1 MKLKRY
7 LKTLNEKDIVS
18 IATKKGVNY
27 VYIGEAGNVELI
39 SKTFED
45 YHKSIGN
52 KFEELKHIIKALS
65 LSAPELGEDDD
76 ENLDIVLD
84 YSRRIANAYVEFNR
98 SKKYL
103 RDYVDPMKRDVIST
117 EKRDAEKGVKV
128 IISGSDNGKYWFKSE
143 FDKDH

>member
-18 IATKKGVNY
+18 IATKKGINY

-52 KFEELKHIIKALS
+52 KFEELKHNIKVLS

-76 ENLDIVLD
+76 ENLDIVLN
-84 YSRRIANAYVEFNR
+84 YSRRIANAYAEFNR

-103 RDYVDPMKRDVIST
+103 CDYVEPMKRDVIST
-117 EKRDAEKGVKV
+117 EKRDAEKGVRV

>member
-1 MKLKRY
+1 MKLKSY

-18 IATKKGVNY
+18 IATKKGHNY

-52 KFEELKHIIKALS
+52 MFEELKHNIKALS

-84 YSRRIANAYVEFNR
+84 YSRRIVNAYVKFNR

-117 EKRDAEKGVKV
+117 EKRDAEKGVRV

>member
-18 IATKKGVNY
+18 IATKEGTSY

-45 YHKSIGN
+45 YHKNISN
-52 KFEELKHIIKALS
+52 TFEELKHSIKALS
-65 LSAPELGEDDD
+65 LSAPELGADDD
-76 ENLDIVLD
+76 ENLGIVLD
-84 YSRRIANAYVEFNR
+84 YSRRIANAYATFNR

-103 RDYVDPMKRDVIST
+103 RDYVDPMKRDVISI
-117 EKRDAEKGVKV
+117 EKRDAEKGVRV

>member
-18 IATKKGVNY
+18 IATKKGYNY

-52 KFEELKHIIKALS
+52 TFEELKHNIKALS

-117 EKRDAEKGVKV
+117 EKRDAEKGVRV

>member
-1 MKLKRY
+1 MKLKGY

-18 IATKKGVNY
+18 IATKKGANY

-39 SKTFED
+39 SKMFED
-45 YHKSIGN
+45 YHKRVAD
-52 KFEELKHIIKALS
+52 KFEELKYDIKALA
-65 LSAPELGEDDD
+65 LSTPELGEDND

-84 YSRRIANAYVEFNR
+84 YSKRIANAYVEFNR

-117 EKRDAEKGVKV
+117 ENRDVEKGVRV
-128 IISGSDNGKYWFKSE
+128 IISGSENGKYWFKSE

>member
-1 MKLKRY
+1 M
-7 LKTLNEKDIVS
+7 
-18 IATKKGVNY
+18 
-27 VYIGEAGNVELI
+27 
-39 SKTFED
+39 
-45 YHKSIGN
+45 
-52 KFEELKHIIKALS
+52 
-65 LSAPELGEDDD
+65 GEDDD

-117 EKRDAEKGVKV
+117 EKRDAEKGVRV

>member
-1 MKLKRY
+1 MKLKGY

-18 IATKKGVNY
+18 IATKEGTNY

-39 SKTFED
+39 SKMFED
-45 YHKSIGN
+45 YHKRVAN
-52 KFEELKHIIKALS
+52 KFEELKYDIKALA
-65 LSAPELGEDDD
+65 LSTPELGEDDD

-84 YSRRIANAYVEFNR
+84 YSKRIANTYVNFGR

-103 RDYVDPMKRDVIST
+103 LGYVDPMKRCVITT
-117 EKRDAEKGVKV
+117 EQRDAEKGVRV
-128 IISGSDNGKYWFKSE
+128 IISGSENGKYWFKSE

>member
-18 IATKKGVNY
+18 IATEKGSNY

-45 YHKSIGN
+45 YHKNISN
-52 KFEELKHIIKALS
+52 TFEKLKHKIKALS

-76 ENLDIVLD
+76 KNLDIVLD
-84 YSRRIANAYVEFNR
+84 YSKRISYAYAMFNR

-103 RDYVDPMKRDVIST
+103 LNYVDPMKRDVIST
-117 EKRDAEKGVKV
+117 EKRDAEKGVRI

>member
-39 SKTFED
+39 SKAFED

-52 KFEELKHIIKALS
+52 KFEELKHNIKALS

-117 EKRDAEKGVKV
+117 EKRDAEKGVRV
-128 IISGSDNGKYWFKSE
+128 IISESDNGKYWFKSE

>member
-52 KFEELKHIIKALS
+52 KFEKLKHDIKALS

-84 YSRRIANAYVEFNR
+84 YSRRIANAYAIFNR

-103 RDYVDPMKRDVIST
+103 SDYVDPMKRDVIST
-117 EKRDAEKGVKV
+117 EKRDAEKGVRV

>member
-18 IATKKGVNY
+18 IATKKGNNY

-39 SKTFED
+39 SKMFED

-52 KFEELKHIIKALS
+52 KFEELKHNIKALS

-103 RDYVDPMKRDVIST
+103 RDYVDPMK
-117 EKRDAEKGVKV
+117 KRC
-128 IISGSDNGKYWFKSE
+128 YFY
-143 FDKDH
+143 

>member
-18 IATKKGVNY
+18 IATKKGSNY
-27 VYIGEAGNVELI
+27 IYIGEAGNVELI

-45 YHKSIGN
+45 HHKNISN
-52 KFEELKHIIKALS
+52 TFEELKHKIKALS

-84 YSRRIANAYVEFNR
+84 YSRRIADAYVMFNR
-98 SKKYL
+98 CKKYL
-103 RDYVDPMKRDVIST
+103 RDYVEPMKRDVIST
-117 EKRDAEKGVKV
+117 EKRDAEKGVRV

>member
-1 MKLKRY
+1 MKLKIY

-18 IATKKGVNY
+18 IATKKGINY

-52 KFEELKHIIKALS
+52 KLEELKHNLKALS

-76 ENLDIVLD
+76 ENLDIVID
-84 YSRRIANAYVEFNR
+84 YSRRIAKAYAIFNC
-98 SKKYL
+98 SKNYL
-103 RDYVDPMKRDVIST
+103 RDYVDPMERDVIST
-117 EKRDAEKGVKV
+117 EKRDAEKGVRV

>member
-18 IATKKGVNY
+18 IATKKGNNY

-52 KFEELKHIIKALS
+52 
-65 LSAPELGEDDD
+65 
-76 ENLDIVLD
+76 
-84 YSRRIANAYVEFNR
+84 EF
-98 SKKYL
+98 
-103 RDYVDPMKRDVIST
+103 
-117 EKRDAEKGVKV
+117 
-128 IISGSDNGKYWFKSE
+128 
-143 FDKDH
+143 

>member
-1 MKLKRY
+1 MKLKGY

-18 IATKKGVNY
+18 IATKEGTNY

-39 SKTFED
+39 SKMFED
-45 YHKSIGN
+45 YHKRVAN
-52 KFEELKHIIKALS
+52 KFEELKYDIKALA
-65 LSAPELGEDDD
+65 LSTPELEEDDD

-84 YSRRIANAYVEFNR
+84 YSKRIANTYANFGR

-117 EKRDAEKGVKV
+117 EKRDAEKGVRV
-128 IISGSDNGKYWFKSE
+128 IISGSENGKYWFKSE

>member
-1 MKLKRY
+1 MKLKSY

-18 IATKKGVNY
+18 IATKKGSNY

-45 YHKSIGN
+45 YHKLMGN
-52 KFEELKHIIKALS
+52 KFEELKHKIKALS
-65 LSAPELGEDDD
+65 LSTPELGEDDD

-84 YSRRIANAYVEFNR
+84 YSRRIADAYAMFNCC
-98 SKKYL
+98 KKYL
-103 RDYVDPMKRDVIST
+103 RDYVEPMKRDVIST
-117 EKRDAEKGVKV
+117 GKRDAEKGVRV

-143 FDKDH
+143 FDRDH

>member
-1 MKLKRY
+1 MKLKAY

-18 IATKKGVNY
+18 IATKKGNCY

-39 SKTFED
+39 SKAFED
-45 YHKSIGN
+45 YHNSIGN
-52 KFEELKHIIKALS
+52 KFEELKHSIKALS
-65 LSAPELGEDDD
+65 LSAPELEEDDD

-84 YSRRIANAYVEFNR
+84 YSRRIAKAYAIFNS

-103 RDYVDPMKRDVIST
+103 RDYVDPMKRDVISV
-117 EKRDAEKGVKV
+117 EKRDAEKGVRV

>member
-18 IATKKGVNY
+18 IATKEGSNY

-52 KFEELKHIIKALS
+52 EFEELKHNIKALS
-65 LSAPELGEDDD
+65 LSAPELGADDD

-117 EKRDAEKGVKV
+117 EQRDAEKGVRV